1 MARQEASAR
10 QRDSGRDR
18 RVAMNRIYTVGHST
32 RALEE
37 LVALLRASGVARLA
51 DIRRYP
57 GSRRYPH
64 FSRDALAA
72 ELPRH
77 GIAYVHMPEL
87 GGRRAPS
94 KDSPNDALKNAQ
106 FRGYADYMAT
116 NEFAEAIDKLL
127 EMQGPTAIMCAE
139 AVPWRCHRSFVA
151 DELVRR
157 GVEVVH
163 IVGANDR
170 RRHELNPL
178 AAEEGGHLVYAR
190 RIIAR
195 SDDHPK

>member
-1 MARQEASAR
+1 M
-10 QRDSGRDR
+10 
-18 RVAMNRIYTVGHST
+18 RIYTVGHST
-32 RALEE
+32 RSLDE
-37 LVALLRASGVARLA
+37 LVHLLAASGVKRLA

-72 ELPRH
+72 ELPKR

-87 GGRRAPS
+87 GGRRRAA
-94 KDSPNDALKNAQ
+94 KDSPNDALRNAQ

-116 NEFAEAIDKLL
+116 PEFAEAVDRLL
-127 EMQGPTAIMCAE
+127 EFDGPVAIMCAE

-151 DELVRR
+151 DELTRR

-170 RRHELNPL
+170 RKHEINPL
-178 AAEEGGHLVYAR
+178 AHDAGGHLVYAR
-190 RIIAR
+190 RIIAA
-195 SDDHPK
+195 SDGHPE

>member
-1 MARQEASAR
+1 M
-10 QRDSGRDR
+10 
-18 RVAMNRIYTVGHST
+18 RIYTIGHST
-32 RALEE
+32 RSLDE
-37 LVALLRASGVARLA
+37 LVHLLRASGVQRLA

-72 ELPRH
+72 ELPKH

-87 GGRRAPS
+87 GGRRSPA
-94 KDSPNDALKNAQ
+94 KDSPNDALRNAQ

-116 NEFAEAIDKLL
+116 KEFAEGVDNLL
-127 EMQGPTAIMCAE
+127 DRDAIMCAE

-151 DELVRR
+151 DDLVRR

-163 IVGANDR
+163 ILGANDR
-170 RRHELNPL
+170 RKHEINPL
-178 AAEEGGHLVYAR
+178 ARDAGSHLVYAR
-190 RIIAR
+190 RIIAA
-195 SDDHPK
+195 SDDHAE